1 MSMHSNWLS
10 PVPKTSL
17 PKVVV
22 EKIKDAMI
30 NGELKPGDFL
40 PSENELVSSLGVG
53 KSSVREAVKMLEAL
67 GVVEIVKGQGSKIR
81 TSIDSDVMD
90 PLIFQLILQSGS
102 QQEDLLE
109 FRLMFET
116 SASVLAM
123 QHATED
129 DIRQLKQ
136 SCEKMARDFAAGIT
150 GPENDLN
157 FHRLIYQGT
166 HNAFVAH
173 IGCTVTNLFRPS
185 LKIANAVYPQEVLK
199 DHRDILQALI
209 DKDEKFMRQ
218 AIERSLTRWDSL
230 VLNKG
235 NESL

>member
-1 MSMHSNWLS
+1 MSIHSNWLS

-30 NGELKPGDFL
+30 NGDLKPGDFL
-40 PSENELVSSLGVG
+40 PSENELVSSLNVG

-67 GVVEIVKGQGSKIR
+67 GVVEIIKGQGSKIR

-90 PLIFQLILQSGS
+90 PLIFQLILQSGN
-102 QQEDLLE
+102 QQGELLE

-123 QHATED
+123 QHATEE
-129 DIRQLKQ
+129 DILLLKE
-136 SCEKMARDFAAGIT
+136 SCDKMERDFAGGISD
-150 GPENDLN
+150 PENDLR
-157 FHRLIYQGT
+157 FHRLIYQAT

-185 LKIANAVYPQEVLK
+185 LALANQNYPKDVLQ
-199 DHRDILQALI
+199 DHRDIFRALV
-209 DKDEKFMRQ
+209 DHNEAAMRN
-218 AIERSLTRWDSL
+218 AIERSLTRWNML
-230 VLNKG
+230 VLNKDHQK
-235 NESL
+235 